1 MSKIIE
7 IETSIDLADYIDECI
22 EAVRDEGYYVF
33 ENEEQARFYFG
44 EYSKLE
50 KIKEI
55 IAEARDNV
63 LYKQDISQDY
73 KELYEK
79 LDKVLFYE

>member
-1 MSKIIE
+1 MNTE
-7 IETSIDLADYIDECI
+7 ITVSIDLADYIDECI

-33 ENEEQARFYFG
+33 KDEEQARFYFG
-44 EYSKLE
+44 DSTQQE

-79 LDKVLFYE
+79 LDRVLFYE

>member
-1 MSKIIE
+1 MNTE
-7 IETSIDLADYIDECI
+7 ITVSIDLADYIDECI

-33 ENEEQARFYFG
+33 KDEEQARFYFG
-44 EYSKLE
+44 DSTQQE

-55 IAEARDNV
+55 MAEARNKV
-63 LYKQDISQDY
+63 LYEDISQDY

-79 LDKVLFYE
+79 LDRVLFYE

>member
-1 MSKIIE
+1 MNTE
-7 IETSIDLADYIDECI
+7 ITVSIDLADYIDECI

-33 ENEEQARFYFG
+33 KDEEQARFYFG
-44 EYSKLE
+44 DSTQQE

-55 IAEARDNV
+55 IAEARNKV
-63 LYKQDISQDY
+63 LYEDISQDY

-79 LDKVLFYE
+79 LDRVLFYE